1 MSDSIINKF
10 RKRQQDTLADEIR
23 LQRWS
28 IILLLAMIAQ
38 EEKRLQDSD
47 VAVEQDDGRAFWAH
61 LQ

>member
-28 IILLLAMIAQ
+28 IILLLALIAQ

-47 VAVEQDDGRAFWAH
+47 VAVEQDDAHDFWAH